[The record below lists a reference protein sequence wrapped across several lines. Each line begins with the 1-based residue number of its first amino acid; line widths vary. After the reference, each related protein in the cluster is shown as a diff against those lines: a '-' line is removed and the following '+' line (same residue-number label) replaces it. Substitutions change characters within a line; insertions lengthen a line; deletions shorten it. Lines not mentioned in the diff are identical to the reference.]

1 MTPISVVII
10 TLNEAANIG
19 RCIQSVLP
27 VADEVV
33 VVDSFSTDQTC
44 ALAETLGA
52 KIVQRTFDGHIEQ
65 KNYAITQ
72 AKFPF
77 ILSLDADEWLSDEL
91 TKAILKIKENP
102 MADGYRFNRLN
113 NYCGTW
119 IRHGAWYPDRKLRL
133 WDSRMGKW
141 EGMNPHDEFRMVKDA
156 VIKNISCD
164 ILHQSY
170 RTVDEHRNKSE
181 YFSTLA
187 SRAYHKHGKRAT
199 FLNVLLSPAFRFLR
213 DYFFLRGFMD
223 GKEGLRIAL
232 LTAREVKLKY
242 TKLLELQ
249 PHRPDEEHG

>member
-10 TLNEAANIG
+10 TFNEAANID

-33 VVDSFSTDQTC
+33 VVDSFSNDRTC
-44 ALAETLGA
+44 ELAAALGA
-52 KIVQRTFDGHIEQ
+52 KIVLHPFEGHIEQ

-72 AKFPF
+72 AQYPF
-77 ILSLDADEWLSDEL
+77 VLSLDADEWLSEEL
-91 TKAILKIKENP
+91 VKAIKQIKENQT
-102 MADGYRFNRLN
+102 ADGYRFNRLN

-119 IRHGAWYPDRKLRL
+119 IRYGAWYPDRKLRL
-133 WDSRMGKW
+133 WDARKGKW
-141 EGMNPHDEFRMVKDA
+141 EGMNPHDEFRMVKNA
-156 VIKNISCD
+156 VIQDIPYN

-170 RTVDEHRNKSE
+170 RTVAEHRKKSE

-187 SRAYHKHGKRAT
+187 ANAYSKHGKKAY
-199 FLNVLLSPAFRFLR
+199 FLNILLSPLFRFLR

-232 LTAREVKLKY
+232 LTAREVKMKY

-249 PHRPDEEHG
+249 QNQPGAMRG